1 MAKICYPSVLLGR
14 WWVFGDVKMMA
25 WGYFGSMALV
35 QWLYIHDIIV
45 SYTDMIACTYSHLWL
60 CYMTSSLA
68 VPFNTA
74 FWMSQQNRRFKSL
87 ILSDMLIDFYLCF
100 YLWLVRY
107 FPSSCSVWRIPSS
120 EENTK
125 SLCTLR
131 STRRWGAENSVNEE
145 LVRVCV
151 DSYMFQQRP
160 NPKGLTVTL
169 GFQFHQV
176 QHLRFRNFETCTKK
190 NHPKKSSKSKQQK
203 KDRIQVFKDFFSN
216 RKACFLL
223 KS

>member
-1 MAKICYPSVLLGR
+1 
-14 WWVFGDVKMMA
+14 
-25 WGYFGSMALV
+25 
-35 QWLYIHDIIV
+35 
-45 SYTDMIACTYSHLWL
+45 MITCTCSHLWL

-87 ILSDMLIDFYLCF
+87 ILSDMLIDFYFCL

-107 FPSSCSVWRIPSS
+107 FSSSCSVWRIPSS

-125 SLCTLR
+125 SLWTLR

-145 LVRVCV
+145 LVRVWV

-160 NPKGLTVTL
+160 NPKGLTSIRIPISSTSASTL
-169 GFQFHQV
+169 IDQFPSGV
-176 QHLRFRNFETCTKK
+176 RNFGTCTKK
-190 NHPKKSSKSKQQK
+190 KIIPRSHQSRSSKK
-203 KDRIQVFKDFFSN
+203 R
-216 RKACFLL
+216 
-223 KS
+223 